1 MLGGAGAGA
10 TFVGVITISQE
21 EIAKDWGH
29 DRGIK
34 REIKGHC
41 EQHSCLRRTPLW
53 PPEQTRQ
60 LYGAYTSTVSPRAE
74 RLPPR
79 LFYRPKMN
87 FKTLVILL
95 SCTATARACES
106 PDQEGGRGKATII
119 GGIAGAA
126 VLPTF
131 LLAIGLTPAGPVAG
145 GWFAAS
151 QGAGVA
157 AGSWMGSWQ
166 SMAMFGSLAKSL
178 AVGAGFTA
186 TGAGAGALTASSERL
201 AGVRSLTRKIAGT
214 TVAGA
219 RTAAAYTSAKA
230 AKISSYASDTL
241 RGD

>member
-1 MLGGAGAGA
+1 MNSTLASGPAAGDSGALVAILRPLYIHRLASDGAPA
-10 TFVGVITISQE
+10 PTTRF
-21 EIAKDWGH
+21 IASM
-29 DRGIK
+29 I
-34 REIKGHC
+34 
-41 EQHSCLRRTPLW
+41 
-53 PPEQTRQ
+53 
-60 LYGAYTSTVSPRAE
+60 
-74 RLPPR
+74 
-79 LFYRPKMN
+79 
-87 FKTLVILL
+87 KTLVILL

-106 PDQEGGRGKATII
+106 TEEGGRKKATVI

-157 AGSWMGSWQ
+157 AGSWMASWQ

-178 AVGAGFTA
+178 TVGAGFAA
-186 TGAGAGALTASSERL
+186 TGAGAGALTASKAEID
-201 AGVRSLTRKIAGT
+201 VRSLTRKIAGT

-219 RTAAAYTSAKA
+219 RAAAAYTSRVTSDKA
-230 AKISSYASDTL
+230 TKIHSYASDTL

>member
-1 MLGGAGAGA
+1 M
-10 TFVGVITISQE
+10 I
-21 EIAKDWGH
+21 
-29 DRGIK
+29 
-34 REIKGHC
+34 
-41 EQHSCLRRTPLW
+41 
-53 PPEQTRQ
+53 
-60 LYGAYTSTVSPRAE
+60 
-74 RLPPR
+74 
-79 LFYRPKMN
+79 
-87 FKTLVILL
+87 KTLVILL

-106 PDQEGGRGKATII
+106 TDKATVTWGAGI

-157 AGSWMGSWQ
+157 AGSWMASWQ

-178 AVGAGFTA
+178 AVSAGFA
-186 TGAGAGALTASSERL
+186 VTGAGTGALTASKLERL
-201 AGVRSLTRKIAGT
+201 EGVRSLTRNLASTVAGT

-219 RTAAAYTSAKA
+219 RAAAAYTSAKA
-230 AKISSYASDTL
+230 AKICSYASDAL

>member
-1 MLGGAGAGA
+1 MNSTPASGPAL
-10 TFVGVITISQE
+10 
-21 EIAKDWGH
+21 
-29 DRGIK
+29 
-34 REIKGHC
+34 
-41 EQHSCLRRTPLW
+41 RTPAHSW
-53 PPEQTRQ
+53 Q
-60 LYGAYTSTVSPRAE
+60 LYGPFISTLSPQAQRSFP
-74 RLPPR
+74 RLPKSLMIR
-79 LFYRPKMN
+79 
-87 FKTLVILL
+87 TLVILL

-157 AGSWMGSWQ
+157 AGSWMASWQ

-178 AVGAGFTA
+178 TVGAGFAA
-186 TGAGAGALTASSERL
+186 TGAGAEALTASKAEID
-201 AGVRSLTRKIAGT
+201 VRSLTRKIAGT

-219 RTAAAYTSAKA
+219 RTAAAYTSRVTSDKA
-230 AKISSYASDTL
+230 AKIHSYASDTL

>member
-1 MLGGAGAGA
+1 M
-10 TFVGVITISQE
+10 I
-21 EIAKDWGH
+21 
-29 DRGIK
+29 
-34 REIKGHC
+34 
-41 EQHSCLRRTPLW
+41 
-53 PPEQTRQ
+53 
-60 LYGAYTSTVSPRAE
+60 
-74 RLPPR
+74 
-79 LFYRPKMN
+79 
-87 FKTLVILL
+87 KTLVILL

-157 AGSWMGSWQ
+157 AGSWMASWQ

-178 AVGAGFTA
+178 TVGAGFAA
-186 TGAGAGALTASSERL
+186 TGAGAGALTASKLSSADSERL
-201 AGVRSLTRKIAGT
+201 EGVRSLTRKIASTVAGT

-219 RTAAAYTSAKA
+219 RAAAAYTSAKA
-230 AKISSYASDTL
+230 AKIHSYASDTL
-241 RGD
+241 KGD

>member
-1 MLGGAGAGA
+1 MNSTLASGPAAGDSGALVAILRPLYIHRLASDGAPA
-10 TFVGVITISQE
+10 PTTRF
-21 EIAKDWGH
+21 IASM
-29 DRGIK
+29 I
-34 REIKGHC
+34 
-41 EQHSCLRRTPLW
+41 
-53 PPEQTRQ
+53 
-60 LYGAYTSTVSPRAE
+60 
-74 RLPPR
+74 
-79 LFYRPKMN
+79 
-87 FKTLVILL
+87 KTLVILL

-106 PDQEGGRGKATII
+106 PDQEGGGGKATII

-157 AGSWMGSWQ
+157 AGSWMASWQ

-186 TGAGAGALTASSERL
+186 TGAGAGALTASKAEID
-201 AGVRSLTRKIAGT
+201 VRSLTRKIAGT

-219 RTAAAYTSAKA
+219 RAAAAYTSRVTSDKA
-230 AKISSYASDTL
+230 TKIHSYASDTL

>member
-1 MLGGAGAGA
+1 MNSTPASGPAL
-10 TFVGVITISQE
+10 
-21 EIAKDWGH
+21 
-29 DRGIK
+29 
-34 REIKGHC
+34 
-41 EQHSCLRRTPLW
+41 RTPAHSW
-53 PPEQTRQ
+53 Q
-60 LYGAYTSTVSPRAE
+60 LYGPFISTLSPQAQRSFP
-74 RLPPR
+74 RLPKSLMIR
-79 LFYRPKMN
+79 
-87 FKTLVILL
+87 TLVILL

-157 AGSWMGSWQ
+157 AGSWMASWQ

-178 AVGAGFTA
+178 TVGAGFAA
-186 TGAGAGALTASSERL
+186 TGAGAEALTASKAEID
-201 AGVRSLTRKIAGT
+201 VRSLTRKIAGT

-219 RTAAAYTSAKA
+219 RAAAAYTSRVTSDKA
-230 AKISSYASDTL
+230 AKIHSYASDTL

>member
-1 MLGGAGAGA
+1 MNSTPASGPAL
-10 TFVGVITISQE
+10 
-21 EIAKDWGH
+21 
-29 DRGIK
+29 
-34 REIKGHC
+34 
-41 EQHSCLRRTPLW
+41 RTPAHSW
-53 PPEQTRQ
+53 Q
-60 LYGAYTSTVSPRAE
+60 LYGPFISTLSPQAQRSFP
-74 RLPPR
+74 RLPKSLMIR
-79 LFYRPKMN
+79 
-87 FKTLVILL
+87 TLVILL

-157 AGSWMGSWQ
+157 AGSWMASWQ

-178 AVGAGFTA
+178 TVGAGFAA
-186 TGAGAGALTASSERL
+186 TGAGAEALTASKAEID
-201 AGVRSLTRKIAGT
+201 VRSLTRKIAGT

-219 RTAAAYTSAKA
+219 RAAAAYTSRVTSDKA
-230 AKISSYASDTL
+230 AKIHSYASDTL
-241 RGD
+241 KGD

>member
-1 MLGGAGAGA
+1 MNSTLASGPAAGDSGALVAILRPLYIHRLASDGAPA
-10 TFVGVITISQE
+10 PTTRF
-21 EIAKDWGH
+21 IA
-29 DRGIK
+29 
-34 REIKGHC
+34 
-41 EQHSCLRRTPLW
+41 SM
-53 PPEQTRQ
+53 
-60 LYGAYTSTVSPRAE
+60 V
-74 RLPPR
+74 
-79 LFYRPKMN
+79 
-87 FKTLVILL
+87 KTLVILL

-106 PDQEGGRGKATII
+106 TEEGGRKKATVI

-157 AGSWMGSWQ
+157 AGSWMASWQ

-178 AVGAGFTA
+178 TVGAGFAA
-186 TGAGAGALTASSERL
+186 TGAGAGALTASKAEID
-201 AGVRSLTRKIAGT
+201 VRSLTRKIAGT

>member
-1 MLGGAGAGA
+1 M
-10 TFVGVITISQE
+10 V
-21 EIAKDWGH
+21 
-29 DRGIK
+29 
-34 REIKGHC
+34 
-41 EQHSCLRRTPLW
+41 
-53 PPEQTRQ
+53 
-60 LYGAYTSTVSPRAE
+60 
-74 RLPPR
+74 
-79 LFYRPKMN
+79 
-87 FKTLVILL
+87 KTLVILL

-106 PDQEGGRGKATII
+106 TEAGGRKKATVI

-157 AGSWMGSWQ
+157 AGSWMASWQ

-178 AVGAGFTA
+178 TVGAGFAA
-186 TGAGAGALTASSERL
+186 TGAGAGALTASKTEID
-201 AGVRSLTRKIAGT
+201 VRTLTRKIAGT

>member
-1 MLGGAGAGA
+1 MFTVNSTPASGPAAGDSGALVAILRPLYIHRLASDGAPA
-10 TFVGVITISQE
+10 PTTRF
-21 EIAKDWGH
+21 IA
-29 DRGIK
+29 
-34 REIKGHC
+34 
-41 EQHSCLRRTPLW
+41 SM
-53 PPEQTRQ
+53 
-60 LYGAYTSTVSPRAE
+60 V
-74 RLPPR
+74 
-79 LFYRPKMN
+79 
-87 FKTLVILL
+87 KTLVILL

-106 PDQEGGRGKATII
+106 PDQEGGRGKATIT

-157 AGSWMGSWQ
+157 AGSWMASWQ

-178 AVGAGFTA
+178 TVGAGFAA
-186 TGAGAGALTASSERL
+186 TGAGAGALTASKAEID
-201 AGVRSLTRKIAGT
+201 VRSLTRKIAGT

-219 RTAAAYTSAKA
+219 RAAAAYTSRVTSDKA
-230 AKISSYASDTL
+230 TKIHSYASDTL